1 MHRIYLLP
9 FLVLPFSPPRA
20 ALLSQWTVTID
31 RTLLVLS
38 SSAVQIQLGNGP
50 KLVHLLEFKLY
61 TPSSSTT
68 TKVGSFEAQQNFR
81 FCAEEKSVKLRSE
94 FKKLSKLPLPLNSRQ
109 TVVVV
114 IVVVVVFAV
123 VVAAAVVVAFV
134 LHHPQEPFRV
144 ARL

>member
-50 KLVHLLEFKLY
+50 KLVHLLELKLF

-109 TVVVV
+109 TVKQLLLLLLLYS
-114 IVVVVVFAV
+114 II
-123 VVAAAVVVAFV
+123 
-134 LHHPQEPFRV
+134 LKSPSELPDYE
-144 ARL
+144 LEI